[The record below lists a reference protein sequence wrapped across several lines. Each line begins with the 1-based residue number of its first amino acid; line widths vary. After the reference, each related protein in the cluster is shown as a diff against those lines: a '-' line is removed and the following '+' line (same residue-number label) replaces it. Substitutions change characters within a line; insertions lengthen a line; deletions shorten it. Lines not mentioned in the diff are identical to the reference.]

1 MVCNVY
7 NMLMY
12 DIYNMLMLN
21 FYNIIL
27 DSNLMCIKVN
37 IIK

>member
-1 MVCNVY
+1 
-7 NMLMY
+7 MY